1 MDIRPARDAAR
12 RHHLPGGRRRVVS
25 RTAAAAALLLV
36 AVTGCT
42 DDSQPTPEETPAP
55 PLDQPTEETAESQ
68 NAESES
74 QPAQDETTQ
83 NQPDDQAAETAETGE
98 TAETDD
104 TTEAPE
110 PNGGSQGGGSQD
122 EDSEVLDASEF
133 SSESQQSPGFP
144 DMLTEFPEDGDELL
158 LTEVRAGQHEGYDR
172 IVFEHA
178 GDGAPGWYAE
188 YVDEAV
194 EPGSGFP
201 LELDGEAILYVSAV
215 GLVPGN
221 AGSEQGQLEL
231 STLSEPKGTVFQDVA
246 TTFVHHGTASYYVGL
261 DEERD
266 FRVSVWEHEDGP
278 RLIIDVLH

>member
-1 MDIRPARDAAR
+1 MVIRPVRDAAC
-12 RHHLPGGRRRVVS
+12 RHHLPGGRHRGVSRAAMS

-55 PLDQPTEETAESQ
+55 PLDQPTEESAEGQ
-68 NAESES
+68 NGEAEPQSAEDGS
-74 QPAQDETTQ
+74 AQD
-83 NQPDDQAAETAETGE
+83 QPDDQSAETGE
-98 TAETDD
+98 TTDASESD
-104 TTEAPE
+104 ESPQDEGT
-110 PNGGSQGGGSQD
+110 QD

-133 SSESQQSPGFP
+133 SSESQQSPDFP

-172 IVFEHA
+172 IVFEHS

-231 STLSEPKGTVFQDVA
+231 SSLPEQKGTVFQDVA

-261 DEERD
+261 DEARD

-278 RLIIDVLH
+278 RLIIDVLR